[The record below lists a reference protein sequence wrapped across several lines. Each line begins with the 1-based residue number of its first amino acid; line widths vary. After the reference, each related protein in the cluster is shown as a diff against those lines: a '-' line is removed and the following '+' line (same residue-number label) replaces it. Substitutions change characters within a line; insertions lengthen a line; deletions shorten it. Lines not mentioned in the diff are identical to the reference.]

1 MFTLSNNIG
10 KNKFMDKRYLIAA
23 ALCLASSSAI
33 QAASAATNTS
43 LSVQQQK
50 GNVVQ
55 GTIVDQ
61 NGEPVIGATVRVKG
75 SKTGTVTDLDGKFTL
90 TNANGP
96 IEVSYIGYKTQIV
109 KNAKGN
115 NLRISLQEDANA
127 LEDVVVVGYGQQ
139 KKASLTSAITQIKGE
154 EVFKDRTVSS
164 TAVALQGEIPGLT
177 VTRTSTRP
185 GSEGASFQIRGDISV
200 NGNSSPLII
209 IDGVTGSLNELNS
222 MNGNDIDNISVLK
235 DASAAIYGSRAAS
248 GVILVTT
255 KRGKEGKAH
264 ISYNGSISRTINGI
278 QVPMTST
285 SEWLDM
291 FYEAQYN
298 DARVTSGA
306 SDPTTI
312 HNNINWWIFNTFGGP
327 SLDESDIDPE
337 TGNPTVYKGE
347 KLFNALRSGKVLT
360 VQNGNKI
367 ERWDPTFNIMDALY
381 GQATSQKH
389 NVNISGADQRFG
401 YNLSLGYESAKSQL
415 KPAYDGQRKW
425 SGRLNADYKA
435 TEDLKFATNIS
446 YEKRDV
452 QSPSTDVG
460 QGWMDQWFWSIYN
473 ENGDPYDTFSGNRN
487 PIGGL
492 TQGGTYKYQLTTL
505 RGNVSGTYD
514 FKKFVKGLSL
524 TGNAAYKMV
533 EQNSQTTKYK
543 VQYYDWVGTETG
555 NKQAPGSMTQENK
568 RWENINLS
576 ALLNYQNTFAK
587 YHNVAAMVGMTAEQE
602 TNKNLKLGRY
612 KGPMYENAGIE
623 DMNLFIG
630 GDNNAAN
637 GGKSSWGLLSYLT
650 RVSYNFDNRYSV
662 EFLGRRDGSSKLS
675 TAQRWKNFYSI
686 SGYWRISGE
695 KWMKSLTWLNDLKL
709 RYNYGK
715 TGSVEGIGN
724 YERYATVST
733 GSTILGVNPSAHTTM
748 WLGGMTSDQRT
759 WETIDSHNFGLDFT
773 LLNNRL
779 SGSFDYFIKTNNG
792 MFISVE
798 YPQILGATAPKV
810 NNGKFRARGWE
821 FALNWRDKIGEVK
834 YNVGINLSDVWSEV
848 LKLTNNENV
857 PNAGKNSNRLI
868 GKPRNAI
875 YVYQTDGL
883 FQTQEEVDAF
893 YEMYYW
899 NADHSGPKEGNILP
913 APGKQTTNTLRPG
926 ARKLVDLNGDG
937 KITRDD
943 IYYAGDAA
951 PRLSFGFKAGLEW
964 KGIDFNAFFQG
975 IGKQKVL
982 RSGNFYAPWVVN
994 YVRQNKTFMG
1004 KMWSPENPN
1013 AEYAISSRDQNFNK
1027 WNYEN
1032 KDVSVQN
1039 NKYIRLKSLVIGY
1052 TLPQAWTTKAGLSKL
1067 RVYFSGDD
1075 LWEWT
1080 KVKDGY
1086 DPEYGEASNN
1096 TFPFS
1101 RQLTFGL
1108 DLTF

>member
-1 MFTLSNNIG
+1 
-10 KNKFMDKRYLIAA
+10 MDKKYLIAA
-23 ALCLASSSAI
+23 ALCLAASPSLR
-33 QAASAATNTS
+33 ASATGTPGMS
-43 LSVQQQK
+43 IQQQK
-50 GNVVQ
+50 GNTVQ
-55 GTIVDQ
+55 GVVTDQ
-61 NGEPVIGATVRVKG
+61 NGEPVIGASIRVQG
-75 SKTGTVTDLDGKFTL
+75 SKHGTVTDLNGKFTL
-90 TNANGP
+90 TEANGP
-96 IEVSYIGYKTQIV
+96 IEVSYIGYKTQVLRNV
-109 KNAKGN
+109 KGGN
-115 NLRISLQEDANA
+115 LKITLSEDAS
-127 LEDVVVVGYGQQ
+127 LLDDVVVVGYGQQ
-139 KKASLTSAITQIKGE
+139 KKASLTSAISQIKGD
-154 EVFKDRTVSS
+154 EVFKDRSVSS

-185 GSEGASFQIRGDISV
+185 GAENAAFQIRGDISV
-200 NGNSSPLII
+200 NGSSSPLII
-209 IDGVTGSLNELNS
+209 IDGVTGSIDELNS
-222 MNGNDIDNISVLK
+222 MNGNDIENISVLK

-255 KRGKEGKAH
+255 KRGKEGKAK
-264 ISYNGSISRTINGI
+264 ISYNGSISRTVNGI
-278 QVPMTST
+278 QAPMTST

-291 FYEAQYN
+291 FYEAQYR
-298 DARVTSGA
+298 DAAATSGS
-306 SDPTTI
+306 SDPTVI
-312 HNNINWWIFNTFGGP
+312 KNNINWWIFNSFGGP
-327 SLDESDIDPE
+327 TLDETDIDPE

-360 VQNGNKI
+360 LQNGNKI
-367 ERWDPTFNIMDALY
+367 ERWDTNVDLMKALY

-389 NVNISGADQRFG
+389 NVNISGADQKFG
-401 YNLSLGYESAKSQL
+401 YNLSLGYESARSQL

-425 SGRLNADYKA
+425 SGRLNADYNA
-435 TEDLKFATNIS
+435 TDDLKFSTNIS
-446 YEKRDV
+446 YEKRNV

-460 QGWMDQWFWSIYN
+460 QGWMDQWFWALTN
-473 ENGDPYDTFSGNRN
+473 ENGDPYDTFSGSRN

-492 TQGGTYKYQLTTL
+492 TKGGTYKYQLTTL

-514 FKKFVKGLSL
+514 FKKYVKGLTL
-524 TGNAAYKMV
+524 TGTAAYKMV

-543 VQYYDWVGTETG
+543 VQYYDWVGTATG
-555 NKQAPGSMTQENK
+555 SKQAPGSMSQDNK

-576 ALLNYQNTFAK
+576 ALLNYQRTFGK

-602 TNKNLKLGRY
+602 TNKNLSLSRN
-612 KGPMYENAGIE
+612 KGPMYEDAGIE
-623 DMNLFIG
+623 DLNVFIS
-630 GDNNAAN
+630 GDNNGAS
-637 GGKSSWGLLSYLT
+637 GGKTSWGLLSYLT
-650 RVSYNFDNRYSV
+650 RLSYNYDNRYSV

-675 TAQRWKNFYSI
+675 EAQRWKNFYSI

-695 KWMKSLTWLNDLKL
+695 RWMKPLTWINDLKL

-733 GSTILGVNPSAHTTM
+733 GTTILGINPSAHTTM
-748 WLGGMTSDQRT
+748 WLGSMTSDQRS
-759 WETIDSHNFGLDFT
+759 WETIDSHNIGLDFT
-773 LLNNRL
+773 FLDNRL

-798 YPQILGATAPKV
+798 YPQVLGATAPKV
-810 NNGKFRARGWE
+810 NDGKFRAKGWE
-821 FALNWRDKIGEVK
+821 FALNWKDRIGEVK
-834 YNVGINLSDVWSEV
+834 YNVGFNVADVWSEV
-848 LKLTNNENV
+848 MKLTNNENV
-857 PNAGKNSNRLI
+857 PNVGKNSNRLI

-883 FQTQEEVDAF
+883 FQTQEEVDAY

-926 ARKLVDLNGDG
+926 ARKYVDINGDG

-951 PRLSFGFKAGLEW
+951 PRLSFGIKAGLEW
-964 KGIDFNAFFQG
+964 KGIDFSAFFQG

-982 RSGNFYAPWVVN
+982 RGGYFYAPWVVN
-994 YVRQNKTFMG
+994 YVRQNSTFYGKT
-1004 KMWSPENPN
+1004 WSPENPN
-1013 AEYAISSRDQNFNK
+1013 AEYAIASRDAAFNR
-1027 WNYEN
+1027 WNYQN
-1032 KDVSVQN
+1032 TDVSVQD

-1052 TLPQAWTTKAGLSKL
+1052 TLPQAWLAKAGLNKV

>member
-1 MFTLSNNIG
+1 M
-10 KNKFMDKRYLIAA
+10 IAA
-23 ALCLASSSAI
+23 AICMASGATI
-33 QAASAATNTS
+33 QASAAETLATS
-43 LSVQQQK
+43 IQQQK
-50 GNVVQ
+50 GNTIQ
-55 GTIVDQ
+55 GTVVDQ
-61 NGEPVIGATVRVKG
+61 NGEPVIGASVRVKG
-75 SKTGTVTDLDGKFTL
+75 SKNGTVTDLDGKFTL
-90 TNANGP
+90 LNASGT
-96 IEVSYIGYKTQIV
+96 IEISYIGYKTQTL
-109 KNAKGN
+109 KNPKGGD
-115 NLRISLQEDANA
+115 LKITLSEDAS
-127 LEDVVVVGYGQQ
+127 LLDDVVVVGYGQQ

-154 EVFKDRTVSS
+154 EVFKDRAVSS

-185 GSEGASFQIRGDISV
+185 GNEGSAFQIRGDISV

-209 IDGVTGSLNELNS
+209 IDGVTGSLDELNS
-222 MNGNDIDNISVLK
+222 MNGNDIENISVLK

-255 KRGKEGKAH
+255 KRGKEGKAQ
-264 ISYNGSISRTINGI
+264 ISYHGSLSRSIRGVEPPITTN
-278 QVPMTST
+278 

-298 DARVTSGA
+298 DAKVTSGA
-306 SDPTTI
+306 TDPETI
-312 HNNINWWIFNTFGGP
+312 HKNINWWIFNSFGGP
-327 SLDESDIDPE
+327 TLDETDIDPE
-337 TGNPTVYKGE
+337 TGNPTIYKGE
-347 KLFNALRSGKVLT
+347 KLFNALREGKVLT
-360 VQNGNKI
+360 LRNGNKI
-367 ERWDPTFNIMDALY
+367 ERWDPSQNWRDLLY
-381 GQATSQKH
+381 GSSSAQKH
-389 NVNISGADQRFG
+389 SVNISGADKRFG
-401 YNLSLGYESAKSQL
+401 YNMSLGYESAKSQL

-425 SGRLNADYKA
+425 SARLNADYQA
-435 TEDLKFATNIS
+435 TDDLKFSTNIA
-446 YEKRDV
+446 YEKR
-452 QSPSTDVG
+452 SRSCPSTDMG
-460 QGWMDQWFWSIYN
+460 QGYYDPCFWAVYN
-473 ENGDPYDTFSGNRN
+473 ENGDAYDTFSGTRN
-487 PIGGL
+487 PLGGL
-492 TQGGTYKYQLTTL
+492 LNGGHYKYQLTTL
-505 RGNVSGTYD
+505 RGNVTGTYD
-514 FKKFVKGLSL
+514 FKKLVKGLTL

-533 EQNSQTTKYK
+533 EENSQHTYYK
-543 VQYYDWVGTETG
+543 VQYYDWVGTPTG
-555 NKQAPGSMTQENK
+555 NKQGPGSMDQTNK

-576 ALLNYQNTFAK
+576 AMLNYKNTFANV
-587 YHNVAAMVGMTAEQE
+587 HNVSAMAGITAEQE
-602 TNKNLKLGRY
+602 TY
-612 KGPMYENAGIE
+612 KGLYLQRSKGPLFEGSGLE
-623 DMNLFIG
+623 DLDMFVS
-630 GDNNAAN
+630 GDNNKAN
-637 GGKSSWGLLSYLT
+637 GGKSSWGLLSYIT
-650 RVSYNFDNRYSV
+650 RLNYDYDNRYAI

-675 TAQRWKNFYSI
+675 EAQRWKNFYSV

-724 YERYATVST
+724 YERYASIST
-733 GSTILGVNPSAHTTM
+733 GSTILGINPSSHTTM

-773 LLNNRL
+773 VLNNRL

-798 YPQILGATAPKV
+798 YPQVLGASAPKV
-810 NNGKFRARGWE
+810 NDGKFRARGWE
-821 FALNWRDKIGEVK
+821 VALKWRDKIGDLN
-834 YNVGINLSDVWSEV
+834 YNFGLNLSDAWSEV
-848 LKLTNNENV
+848 LKLTNNEAV

-875 YVYQTDGL
+875 YAYQTDGL
-883 FQTQEEVDAF
+883 FQTQEEVDAY

-899 NADHSGPKEGNILP
+899 NADHTGPKEGNILP
-913 APGKQTTNTLRPG
+913 APGKQKTNTLRPG
-926 ARKLVDLNGDG
+926 ARKVVDLNGDG

-951 PRLSFGFKAGLEW
+951 PRLAFGIKAGLEW
-964 KGIDFNAFFQG
+964 KGIDFNVFFQG

-982 RSGNFYAPWVVN
+982 RSGYFYAPWVCN
-994 YVRQNKTFMG
+994 YVLQNKSFMG
-1004 KMWSPENPN
+1004 KMWSEENPN
-1013 AEYAISSRDQNFNK
+1013 AEYAIASRDQDFNK

-1039 NKYIRLKSLVIGY
+1039 NKYIRLKSLVLGY
-1052 TLPQAWTTKAGLSKL
+1052 TLPKAWTSKAGLNKV
-1067 RVYFSGDD
+1067 RFYFSGDD

-1101 RQLTFGL
+1101 RQLTVGV

>member
-1 MFTLSNNIG
+1 
-10 KNKFMDKRYLIAA
+10 MDKRYLIAA

-177 VTRTSTRP
+177 VTRNSTRP

-200 NGNSSPLII
+200 NGKSSPLII
-209 IDGVTGSLNELNS
+209 IDGVTGSLDELNS

-312 HNNINWWIFNTFGGP
+312 HNNINWWIFNTFGGS

-460 QGWMDQWFWSIYN
+460 QGWMDQWFWPIYN

-505 RGNVSGTYD
+505 RSNVSGTYD

-555 NKQAPGSMTQENK
+555 NKQAPGSMTQDNK

-715 TGSVEGIGN
+715 TGSVEGISN

-1013 AEYAISSRDQNFNK
+1013 AEYSISSRDQNFNK

-1052 TLPQAWTTKAGLSKL
+1052 TLPKAWTTKAGLNKV
-1067 RVYFSGDD
+1067 RFYFSGDD

>member
-1 MFTLSNNIG
+1 
-10 KNKFMDKRYLIAA
+10 MDKRYLIAA
-23 ALCLASSSAI
+23 ALCLASSPAIRISASEN
-33 QAASAATNTS
+33 ASVS
-43 LSVQQQK
+43 IQQQK

-55 GTIVDQ
+55 GIIVDQ
-61 NGEPVIGATVRVKG
+61 NGEPIIGATVRVKG
-75 SKTGTVTDLDGKFTL
+75 TKNGVVTDLDGKFTL
-90 TNANGP
+90 TQANGP
-96 IEVSYIGYKTQIV
+96 IEVSYIGYKTQII
-109 KNAKGN
+109 KNAKGD
-115 NLRISLQEDANA
+115 LRISLQEDANA
-127 LEDVVVVGYGQQ
+127 LDDVVVVGYGQQ

-177 VTRTSTRP
+177 VTRSSTRP
-185 GSEGASFQIRGDISV
+185 GSEGAAFQIRGDISV

-209 IDGVTGSLNELNS
+209 IDGVTGSLDELNS

-278 QVPMTST
+278 QAPLTST

-298 DARVTSGA
+298 DARVTSGS
-306 SDPTTI
+306 SDPATI
-312 HNNINWWIFNTFGGP
+312 HNNINWWIFNSFGGP
-327 SLDESDIDPE
+327 TLDQTDIDPE

-347 KLFNALRSGKVLT
+347 KLFNALRSGKILT

-460 QGWMDQWFWSIYN
+460 QGWMDQWFWPIYN
-473 ENGDPYDTFSGNRN
+473 ENGDPYDTFSGSRN

-505 RGNVSGTYD
+505 RSNVSGTYD

-555 NKQAPGSMTQENK
+555 NKQAPGSMSQDNK
-568 RWENINLS
+568 RWENITLS

-587 YHNVAAMVGMTAEQE
+587 YHNVAAMVGITAEQE
-602 TNKNLKLGRY
+602 TNKNISLGRY
-612 KGPMYENAGIE
+612 KGPMYEGAGIE

-630 GDNNAAN
+630 GDNNTAN

-675 TAQRWKNFYSI
+675 TAQRWKNFFSI

-695 KWMKSLTWLNDLKL
+695 KWMKTLTWLNDLKL

-798 YPQILGATAPKV
+798 YPQVLGASAPKV
-810 NNGKFRARGWE
+810 NDGKFRARGWE

-834 YNVGINLSDVWSEV
+834 YNVGLNLSDAWSEV

-883 FQTQEEVDAF
+883 FQNQEEVDAF

-926 ARKLVDLNGDG
+926 ARKLVDINGDG

-951 PRLSFGFKAGLEW
+951 PRLSFGIKAGLEW

-982 RSGNFYAPWVVN
+982 RSGYFYAPWVTN
-994 YVRQNKTFMG
+994 YVRQNVTFKD

-1013 AEYAISSRDQNFNK
+1013 GEYAIASRDAGFNK

-1052 TLPQAWTTKAGLSKL
+1052 TLPKAWTSKAGLSKV
-1067 RVYFSGDD
+1067 RFYFSGDD

>member
-1 MFTLSNNIG
+1 M
-10 KNKFMDKRYLIAA
+10 AA
-23 ALCLASSSAI
+23 AICLASSPAI
-33 QAASAATNTS
+33 QISAHENASMS
-43 LSVQQQK
+43 IQQQK
-50 GNVVQ
+50 GNTVQ
-55 GTIVDQ
+55 GTVVDQ

-75 SKTGTVTDLDGKFTL
+75 SKAGTVTDLDGKFTL
-90 TNANGP
+90 TNADGP
-96 IEVSYIGYKTQIV
+96 IEISYIGYKTQII

-115 NLRISLQEDANA
+115 NVHISLQEDANA

-154 EVFKDRTVSS
+154 EVFKDRSVSS

-185 GSEGASFQIRGDISV
+185 GMEGAAFKIRGDISV
-200 NGNSSPLII
+200 NGSSSPLII
-209 IDGVTGSLNELNS
+209 IDGVTGSLDELNS

-278 QVPMTST
+278 QTPLTST
-285 SEWLDM
+285 SEFLDM

-298 DARVTSGA
+298 DASVLCGS
-306 SDPTTI
+306 SDPATI
-312 HNNINWWIFNTFGGP
+312 HNNINWWIFNSFGGP
-327 SLDESDIDPE
+327 TLDTSDIDPE

-347 KLFNALRSGKVLT
+347 KLFNALRAGKILT
-360 VQNGNKI
+360 LQNGNKV
-367 ERWDPTFNIMDALY
+367 ERWDPTSNIMDELY

-425 SGRLNADYKA
+425 SGRLNADYNA

-452 QSPSTDVG
+452 QCPSTDVG
-460 QGWMDQWFWSIYN
+460 QGWYDQWFWAIYN
-473 ENGDPYDTFSGNRN
+473 ENGDPYDTFGFRN
-487 PIGGL
+487 PLGGL
-492 TQGGTYKYQLTTL
+492 TKGGTNKYQLTTL
-505 RGNVSGTYD
+505 RGNISGTYD
-514 FKKFVKGLSL
+514 FKKFVKGLTL
-524 TGNAAYKMV
+524 TGNAAYKLV
-533 EQNSQTTKYK
+533 EQNSQITRYK
-543 VQYYDWVGTETG
+543 VNYYDWVGNVTQT
-555 NKQAPGSMTQENK
+555 KYAPGSMSQDNK

-587 YHNVAAMVGMTAEQE
+587 YHNVAAMAGITAEQE
-602 TNKNLKLGRY
+602 TNKNINLSRN

-623 DMNLFIG
+623 DMNIFIG
-630 GDNNAAN
+630 GDNNGAN
-637 GGKSSWGLLSYLT
+637 GGKSSWGLLSYIT
-650 RVSYNFDNRYSV
+650 RLSYNFDNRYAI

-675 TAQRWKNFYSI
+675 EAQRWKNFYSV

-695 KWMKSLTWLNDLKL
+695 KWMKRLNWINDLKL

-724 YERYATVST
+724 YERYATIST
-733 GSTILGVNPSAHTTM
+733 GSTILGINPTAHTTM

-798 YPQILGATAPKV
+798 YPQVLGASAPKV
-810 NNGKFRARGWE
+810 NDGKFRARGWE
-821 FALNWRDKIGEVK
+821 FALNWRDKIGQVK
-834 YNVGINLSDVWSEV
+834 YNVGLSLSDAWSEV
-848 LKLTNNENV
+848 MKLTNNENV
-857 PNAGKNSNRLI
+857 PNPGKNSNRLI

-875 YVYQTDGL
+875 YVYKTDGL
-883 FQTQEEVDAF
+883 FQNQAEVDAY
-893 YEMYYW
+893 YEKYYW
-899 NADHSGPKEGNILP
+899 NADHTGPKEGNILP
-913 APGKQTTNTLRPG
+913 APGKQKTNTLRPG
-926 ARKLVDLNGDG
+926 ARKVVDLNGDG
-937 KITRDD
+937 VITRDD
-943 IYYAGDAA
+943 IEYAGDAA
-951 PRLSFGFKAGLEW
+951 PRLSFGIKTGLEW
-964 KGIDFNAFFQG
+964 KGIDFSAFFQG
-975 IGKQKVL
+975 IGKQNIL
-982 RSGNFYAPWVVN
+982 RTGYFFAPWVSN
-994 YVRQNKTFMG
+994 YVRQNNSFMG
-1004 KMWSPENPN
+1004 KMWTPENPN
-1013 AEYAISSRDQNFNK
+1013 AEYSIASRDAAFNR

-1052 TLPQAWTTKAGLSKL
+1052 TLPQAWTTKAGLSKV

-1086 DPEYGEASNN
+1086 DPEYGESSNS

>member
-1 MFTLSNNIG
+1 M
-10 KNKFMDKRYLIAA
+10 AA
-23 ALCLASSSAI
+23 AICLASSPAI
-33 QAASAATNTS
+33 QISAHENASMS
-43 LSVQQQK
+43 IQQQK
-50 GNVVQ
+50 GNTVQ
-55 GTIVDQ
+55 GTVVDQ

-75 SKTGTVTDLDGKFTL
+75 SKAGTVTDLDGKFTL
-90 TNANGP
+90 TNADGP
-96 IEVSYIGYKTQIV
+96 IEISYIGYKTQII

-115 NLRISLQEDANA
+115 NVHISLQEDANA

-185 GSEGASFQIRGDISV
+185 GMEGAAFQIRGDISV
-200 NGNSSPLII
+200 NGSSSPLII
-209 IDGVTGSLNELNS
+209 IDGVTGSLDELNS

-278 QVPMTST
+278 QTPLTST
-285 SEWLDM
+285 SEFLDM

-298 DARVTSGA
+298 DASVLCGS
-306 SDPTTI
+306 SDPATI
-312 HNNINWWIFNTFGGP
+312 HNNINWWIFNSFGGP
-327 SLDESDIDPE
+327 TLDTSDIDPE

-347 KLFNALRSGKVLT
+347 KLFNALRAGKILT
-360 VQNGNKI
+360 LQNGNKV
-367 ERWDPTFNIMDALY
+367 ERWDPTSNIMDELY

-425 SGRLNADYKA
+425 SGRLNADYNA

-452 QSPSTDVG
+452 QCPSTDVG
-460 QGWMDQWFWSIYN
+460 QGWYDQWFWALYN
-473 ENGDPYDTFSGNRN
+473 ENGDPYDTFGFRN
-487 PIGGL
+487 PLGGL
-492 TQGGTYKYQLTTL
+492 TKGGTNKYQLTTL
-505 RGNVSGTYD
+505 RGNISGTYD
-514 FKKFVKGLSL
+514 FKKFVKGLTL
-524 TGNAAYKMV
+524 TGNAAYKLV
-533 EQNSQTTKYK
+533 EQNSQITKYK
-543 VQYYDWVGTETG
+543 VNYYDWVGNVTQT
-555 NKQAPGSMTQENK
+555 KYAPGSMSQDNK

-587 YHNVAAMVGMTAEQE
+587 YHNVAAMAGITAEQE
-602 TNKNLKLGRY
+602 TNKNINLSRN

-623 DMNLFIG
+623 DMNIFIG
-630 GDNNAAN
+630 GDNNGAN
-637 GGKSSWGLLSYLT
+637 GGKSSWGLLSYIT
-650 RVSYNFDNRYSV
+650 RLSYNFDNRYAV

-675 TAQRWKNFYSI
+675 EAKRWKNFYSV

-695 KWMKSLTWLNDLKL
+695 KWMKRLNWINDLKL

-724 YERYATVST
+724 YERYATIST
-733 GSTILGVNPSAHTTM
+733 GSTILGINPTAHTTM

-798 YPQILGATAPKV
+798 YPQVLGASAPKV
-810 NNGKFRARGWE
+810 NDGKFRARGWE
-821 FALNWRDKIGEVK
+821 FALNWRDKIGQVK
-834 YNVGINLSDVWSEV
+834 YNVGLSLSDAWSEV
-848 LKLTNNENV
+848 MKLTNNENV
-857 PNAGKNSNRLI
+857 PNPGKNSNRLI

-875 YVYQTDGL
+875 YVYKTDGL
-883 FQTQEEVDAF
+883 FQNLAEVDAY
-893 YEMYYW
+893 YEKYYW
-899 NADHSGPKEGNILP
+899 NADHTGPKEGNILP
-913 APGKQTTNTLRPG
+913 APGKQKTNTLRPG
-926 ARKLVDLNGDG
+926 ARKVVDLNGDG
-937 KITRDD
+937 VITRDD
-943 IYYAGDAA
+943 IEYAGDAA
-951 PRLSFGFKAGLEW
+951 PRLSFGIKTGLEW
-964 KGIDFNAFFQG
+964 KGIDFSAFFQG
-975 IGKQKVL
+975 IGKQTIL
-982 RSGNFYAPWVVN
+982 RTGYFFAPWVSN
-994 YVRQNKTFMG
+994 YVRQNNSFMG
-1004 KMWSPENPN
+1004 KMWTPENTN
-1013 AEYAISSRDQNFNK
+1013 AEYSIASRDAAFNR

-1052 TLPQAWTTKAGLSKL
+1052 TLPQAWTTKAGLSKV

-1086 DPEYGEASNN
+1086 DPEYGESSNS

>member
-1 MFTLSNNIG
+1 M
-10 KNKFMDKRYLIAA
+10 AA
-23 ALCLASSSAI
+23 AICLASSPAI
-33 QAASAATNTS
+33 QISAHENASMS
-43 LSVQQQK
+43 IQQQK
-50 GNVVQ
+50 GNTVQ
-55 GTIVDQ
+55 GTVVDQ

-75 SKTGTVTDLDGKFTL
+75 SKAGTVTDLDGKFTL
-90 TNANGP
+90 TNADGP
-96 IEVSYIGYKTQIV
+96 IEISYIGYKTQII

-115 NLRISLQEDANA
+115 NVHISLQEDANA

-185 GSEGASFQIRGDISV
+185 GMEGAAFKIRGDISV
-200 NGNSSPLII
+200 NGSSSPLII
-209 IDGVTGSLNELNS
+209 IDGVTGSLDELNS

-278 QVPMTST
+278 QTPLTST
-285 SEWLDM
+285 SEFLDM

-298 DARVTSGA
+298 DASVLCGS
-306 SDPTTI
+306 SDPATI
-312 HNNINWWIFNTFGGP
+312 HNNINWWIFNSFGGP
-327 SLDESDIDPE
+327 TLDTSDIDPE

-347 KLFNALRSGKVLT
+347 KLFNALRAGKILT
-360 VQNGNKI
+360 LQNGNKV
-367 ERWDPTFNIMDALY
+367 ERWDPTSNIMDELY

-425 SGRLNADYKA
+425 SGRLNADYNA

-452 QSPSTDVG
+452 QCPSTDVG
-460 QGWMDQWFWSIYN
+460 QGWYDQWFWALYN
-473 ENGDPYDTFSGNRN
+473 ENGDPYDTFGFRN
-487 PIGGL
+487 PLGGL
-492 TQGGTYKYQLTTL
+492 TKGGTNKYQLTTL
-505 RGNVSGTYD
+505 RGNISGTYD
-514 FKKFVKGLSL
+514 FKKFVKGLTL
-524 TGNAAYKMV
+524 TGNAAYKLV
-533 EQNSQTTKYK
+533 EQNSQITKYK
-543 VQYYDWVGTETG
+543 VNYYDWVGNVTQT
-555 NKQAPGSMTQENK
+555 KYAPGSMSQDNK

-587 YHNVAAMVGMTAEQE
+587 YHNVAAMAGITAEQE
-602 TNKNLKLGRY
+602 TNKNINLSRN

-623 DMNLFIG
+623 DMNIFIG
-630 GDNNAAN
+630 GDNNGAN
-637 GGKSSWGLLSYLT
+637 GGKSSWGLLSYIT
-650 RVSYNFDNRYSV
+650 RLSYNFDNRYAV

-675 TAQRWKNFYSI
+675 EAKRWKNFYSV

-695 KWMKSLTWLNDLKL
+695 KWMKRLNWINDLKL

-724 YERYATVST
+724 YERYATIST
-733 GSTILGVNPSAHTTM
+733 GSTILGINPTAHTTM

-798 YPQILGATAPKV
+798 YPQVLGASAPKV
-810 NNGKFRARGWE
+810 NDGKFRARGWE
-821 FALNWRDKIGEVK
+821 FALNWRDKIGQVK
-834 YNVGINLSDVWSEV
+834 YNVGLSLSDAWSEV
-848 LKLTNNENV
+848 MKLTNNENV
-857 PNAGKNSNRLI
+857 PNPGKNSNRLI

-875 YVYQTDGL
+875 YVYKTDGL
-883 FQTQEEVDAF
+883 FQNLAEVDAY
-893 YEMYYW
+893 YEKYYW
-899 NADHSGPKEGNILP
+899 NADHTGPKEGNILP
-913 APGKQTTNTLRPG
+913 APGKQKTNTLRPG
-926 ARKLVDLNGDG
+926 ARKVVDLNGDG
-937 KITRDD
+937 VITRDD
-943 IYYAGDAA
+943 IEYAGDAA
-951 PRLSFGFKAGLEW
+951 PRLSFGIKTGLEW
-964 KGIDFNAFFQG
+964 KGIDFSAFFQG
-975 IGKQKVL
+975 IGKQTIL
-982 RSGNFYAPWVVN
+982 RTGYFFAPWVSN
-994 YVRQNKTFMG
+994 YVRQNNSFMG
-1004 KMWSPENPN
+1004 KMWTPENTN
-1013 AEYAISSRDQNFNK
+1013 AEYSIASRDAAFNR

-1052 TLPQAWTTKAGLSKL
+1052 TLPQAWTTKAGLSKV

-1086 DPEYGEASNN
+1086 DPEYGESSNS

>member
-1 MFTLSNNIG
+1 
-10 KNKFMDKRYLIAA
+10 MDKRYLIAA

-177 VTRTSTRP
+177 VTRNSTRP

-200 NGNSSPLII
+200 NGKSSPLII
-209 IDGVTGSLNELNS
+209 IDGVTGSLDELNS

-278 QVPMTST
+278 QAPLTSS

-460 QGWMDQWFWSIYN
+460 QGWVDQWFWPIYN
-473 ENGDPYDTFSGNRN
+473 ENGDPNDTFSGSRN

-492 TQGGTYKYQLTTL
+492 TRGGTYKYQLTTL

-555 NKQAPGSMTQENK
+555 NKQAPGSMTQDNK

-587 YHNVAAMVGMTAEQE
+587 YHNVAAMVGITAEQE
-602 TNKNLKLGRY
+602 TNKNISLGRY
-612 KGPMYENAGIE
+612 KGPMFENAGIE

-733 GSTILGVNPSAHTTM
+733 GSTILGISPSAHTTM

-857 PNAGKNSNRLI
+857 PNTGKNSNRLI

-913 APGKQTTNTLRPG
+913 APGKQITNTLRPG
-926 ARKLVDLNGDG
+926 ARKLVDINGDG

-982 RSGNFYAPWVVN
+982 RSGYLYAPWVSASI
-994 YVRQNKTFMG
+994 RQNKTFMG

-1027 WNYEN
+1027 WNYEI

>member
-1 MFTLSNNIG
+1 
-10 KNKFMDKRYLIAA
+10 MDKKYLIAA
-23 ALCLASSSAI
+23 ALCLAASPSLR
-33 QAASAATNTS
+33 ASATGTPGMS
-43 LSVQQQK
+43 IEQQK
-50 GNVVQ
+50 GNTVQ
-55 GTIVDQ
+55 GVVTDQ
-61 NGEPVIGATVRVKG
+61 NGEPVIGASIRVQG
-75 SKTGTVTDLDGKFTL
+75 SKHGTVTDLNGKFTL
-90 TNANGP
+90 TEANGP
-96 IEVSYIGYKTQIV
+96 IEVSYIGYKTQVLRNV
-109 KNAKGN
+109 KGGN
-115 NLRISLQEDANA
+115 LKITLSEDAS
-127 LEDVVVVGYGQQ
+127 LLDDVVVVGYGQQ
-139 KKASLTSAITQIKGE
+139 KKASLTSAISQIKGD
-154 EVFKDRTVSS
+154 EVFKDRSVSS

-185 GSEGASFQIRGDISV
+185 GAENAAFQIRGDISV
-200 NGNSSPLII
+200 NGSSSPLII
-209 IDGVTGSLNELNS
+209 IDGVTGSIDELNS
-222 MNGNDIDNISVLK
+222 MNGNDIENISVLK

-255 KRGKEGKAH
+255 KRGKEGKAK
-264 ISYNGSISRTINGI
+264 ISYNGSISRTVNGI
-278 QVPMTST
+278 QAPMTST

-291 FYEAQYN
+291 FYEAQYR
-298 DARVTSGA
+298 DAAATSGS
-306 SDPTTI
+306 SDPTVI
-312 HNNINWWIFNTFGGP
+312 KNNINWWIFNSFGGP
-327 SLDESDIDPE
+327 TLDETDIDPE

-360 VQNGNKI
+360 LQNGNKI
-367 ERWDPTFNIMDALY
+367 ERWDTNVDLMKALY

-389 NVNISGADQRFG
+389 NVNISGADQKFG
-401 YNLSLGYESAKSQL
+401 YNLSLGYESARSQL

-425 SGRLNADYKA
+425 SGRLNADYNA
-435 TEDLKFATNIS
+435 TDDLKFSTNIS
-446 YEKRDV
+446 YEKRNV

-460 QGWMDQWFWSIYN
+460 QGWMDQWFWALTN
-473 ENGDPYDTFSGNRN
+473 ENGDPYDTFSGSRN

-492 TQGGTYKYQLTTL
+492 TKGGTYKYQLTTL

-514 FKKFVKGLSL
+514 FKKYVKGLTL
-524 TGNAAYKMV
+524 TGTAAYKMV

-543 VQYYDWVGTETG
+543 VQYYDWVGTATG
-555 NKQAPGSMTQENK
+555 SKQAPGSMSQDNK

-576 ALLNYQNTFAK
+576 ALLNYQRTFGK

-602 TNKNLKLGRY
+602 TNKNLSLSRN
-612 KGPMYENAGIE
+612 KGPMYEDAGIE
-623 DMNLFIG
+623 DLNVFIS
-630 GDNNAAN
+630 GDNNGAS
-637 GGKSSWGLLSYLT
+637 GGKTSWGLLSYLT
-650 RVSYNFDNRYSV
+650 RLSYNYDNRYSV

-675 TAQRWKNFYSI
+675 EAQRWKNFYSI

-695 KWMKSLTWLNDLKL
+695 RWMKPLTWINDLKL

-733 GSTILGVNPSAHTTM
+733 GTTILGINPSAHTTM
-748 WLGGMTSDQRT
+748 WLGSMTSDQRS

-773 LLNNRL
+773 FLDNRL

-798 YPQILGATAPKV
+798 YPQVLGATAPKV
-810 NNGKFRARGWE
+810 NDGKFRAKGWE
-821 FALNWRDKIGEVK
+821 FALNWKDKIGEVK
-834 YNVGINLSDVWSEV
+834 YNVGFNVADVWSEV
-848 LKLTNNENV
+848 MKLTNNENV
-857 PNAGKNSNRLI
+857 PNVGKNSNRLI

-883 FQTQEEVDAF
+883 FQTQEEVDAY

-926 ARKLVDLNGDG
+926 ARKYVDINGDG

-951 PRLSFGFKAGLEW
+951 PRLSFGIKAGLEW
-964 KGIDFNAFFQG
+964 KGIDFSAFFQG

-982 RSGNFYAPWVVN
+982 RGGYFYAPWVVN
-994 YVRQNKTFMG
+994 YVRQNSTFYGKT
-1004 KMWSPENPN
+1004 WSPENPN
-1013 AEYAISSRDQNFNK
+1013 AEYAVASRDATFNR
-1027 WNYEN
+1027 WNYQN
-1032 KDVSVQN
+1032 TDVSVQD

-1052 TLPQAWTTKAGLSKL
+1052 TLPQAWLAKAGLNKV

>member
-1 MFTLSNNIG
+1 M
-10 KNKFMDKRYLIAA
+10 AA
-23 ALCLASSSAI
+23 AICLASSPAI
-33 QAASAATNTS
+33 QISAHENASMS
-43 LSVQQQK
+43 IQQQK
-50 GNVVQ
+50 GNTVQ
-55 GTIVDQ
+55 GTVVDQ

-75 SKTGTVTDLDGKFTL
+75 SKAGTVTDLDGKFTL
-90 TNANGP
+90 TNADGP
-96 IEVSYIGYKTQIV
+96 IEISYIGYKTQII

-115 NLRISLQEDANA
+115 NVHISLQEDANA

-154 EVFKDRTVSS
+154 EVFKDRSVSS

-185 GSEGASFQIRGDISV
+185 GMEGAAFKIRGDISV
-200 NGNSSPLII
+200 NGSSSPLII
-209 IDGVTGSLNELNS
+209 IDGVTGSLDELNS

-264 ISYNGSISRTINGI
+264 ISYNGSISRTVNGI
-278 QVPMTST
+278 QTPLTST
-285 SEWLDM
+285 SEFLDM

-298 DARVTSGA
+298 DASVLCGS
-306 SDPTTI
+306 SDPATI
-312 HNNINWWIFNTFGGP
+312 HNNINWWIFNSFGGP
-327 SLDESDIDPE
+327 TLDTSDIDPE

-347 KLFNALRSGKVLT
+347 KLFNALRAGKILT
-360 VQNGNKI
+360 LQNGNKV
-367 ERWDPTFNIMDALY
+367 ERWDPTSNIMDELY

-425 SGRLNADYKA
+425 SGRLNADYNA
-435 TEDLKFATNIS
+435 TDDLKFATNIS

-452 QSPSTDVG
+452 QCPSTDVG
-460 QGWMDQWFWSIYN
+460 QGWYDQWFWAIYN
-473 ENGDPYDTFSGNRN
+473 ENGDPYDTFGFRN
-487 PIGGL
+487 PLGGL
-492 TQGGTYKYQLTTL
+492 TKGGTNKYQLTTL
-505 RGNVSGTYD
+505 RGNISGTYD
-514 FKKFVKGLSL
+514 FKKFVKGLTL
-524 TGNAAYKMV
+524 TGNAAYKLV
-533 EQNSQTTKYK
+533 EQNSQITKYK
-543 VQYYDWVGTETG
+543 VNYYDWVGNVTQT
-555 NKQAPGSMTQENK
+555 KYAPGSMSQDNK

-587 YHNVAAMVGMTAEQE
+587 YHNVAAMAGITAEQE
-602 TNKNLKLGRY
+602 TNKNINLSRN

-623 DMNLFIG
+623 DMNIFIG
-630 GDNNAAN
+630 GDNNGAN
-637 GGKSSWGLLSYLT
+637 GGKSSWGLLSYIT
-650 RVSYNFDNRYSV
+650 RLSYNFDNRYAV

-675 TAQRWKNFYSI
+675 EAQRWKNFYSV

-695 KWMKSLTWLNDLKL
+695 KWMKSLNWINDLKL

-724 YERYATVST
+724 YERYATIST
-733 GSTILGVNPSAHTTM
+733 GSTILGINPTAHTTM

-798 YPQILGATAPKV
+798 YPQVLGASAPKV
-810 NNGKFRARGWE
+810 NDGKFRARGWE
-821 FALNWRDKIGEVK
+821 FALNWRDKIGQVK
-834 YNVGINLSDVWSEV
+834 YNVGLSLSDAWSEV
-848 LKLTNNENV
+848 MKLTNNENV
-857 PNAGKNSNRLI
+857 PNPGKNSNRLI

-875 YVYQTDGL
+875 YVYKTDGL
-883 FQTQEEVDAF
+883 FQNQAEVDAY
-893 YEMYYW
+893 YEKYYW
-899 NADHSGPKEGNILP
+899 NADHTGPKEGNILP
-913 APGKQTTNTLRPG
+913 APGKQKTNTLRPG
-926 ARKLVDLNGDG
+926 ARKVVDLNGDG
-937 KITRDD
+937 VITRDD
-943 IYYAGDAA
+943 IEYAGDAA
-951 PRLSFGFKAGLEW
+951 PRLSFGIKTGLEW
-964 KGIDFNAFFQG
+964 KGIDFSAFFQG
-975 IGKQKVL
+975 IGKQNIL
-982 RSGNFYAPWVVN
+982 RTGYFFAPWVSN
-994 YVRQNKTFMG
+994 YVRQNNSFMG
-1004 KMWSPENPN
+1004 KMWTPENPN
-1013 AEYAISSRDQNFNK
+1013 AEYSIASRDAAFNR

-1052 TLPQAWTTKAGLSKL
+1052 TLPQAWTTKAGLSKV

-1086 DPEYGEASNN
+1086 DPEYGESSNS

>member
-1 MFTLSNNIG
+1 
-10 KNKFMDKRYLIAA
+10 MDKRYLIAA
-23 ALCLASSSAI
+23 ALCIASSSAI
-33 QAASAATNTS
+33 QASTATNTS

-61 NGEPVIGATVRVKG
+61 NGEPIIGATVRVKG
-75 SKTGTVTDLDGKFTL
+75 TKNGVVTDLDGKFTL
-90 TNANGP
+90 TQANGP
-96 IEVSYIGYKTQIV
+96 IEVSYIGYKTQII
-109 KNAKGN
+109 KNAKGD
-115 NLRISLQEDANA
+115 LRISLQEDANA
-127 LEDVVVVGYGQQ
+127 LDDVVVVGYGQQ

-177 VTRTSTRP
+177 VTRSSTRP
-185 GSEGASFQIRGDISV
+185 GSEGAAFQIRGDISV

-209 IDGVTGSLNELNS
+209 IDGVTGSLDELNS

-278 QVPMTST
+278 QAPLTST

-298 DARVTSGA
+298 DARVTSGS
-306 SDPTTI
+306 SDPATI
-312 HNNINWWIFNTFGGP
+312 HNNINWWIFNSFGGP
-327 SLDESDIDPE
+327 TLDQTDIDPE

-347 KLFNALRSGKVLT
+347 KLFNALRSGKILT

-460 QGWMDQWFWSIYN
+460 QGWMDQWFWPIYN
-473 ENGDPYDTFSGNRN
+473 ENGDPYDTFSGSRN

-505 RGNVSGTYD
+505 RSNVSGTYD

-555 NKQAPGSMTQENK
+555 NKQAPGSMSQDNK
-568 RWENINLS
+568 RWENITLS

-587 YHNVAAMVGMTAEQE
+587 YHNVAAMVGITAEQE
-602 TNKNLKLGRY
+602 TNKNISLGRY
-612 KGPMYENAGIE
+612 KGPMYEGAGIE

-630 GDNNAAN
+630 GDNNTAN

-798 YPQILGATAPKV
+798 YPQVLGASAPKV
-810 NNGKFRARGWE
+810 NDGKFRARGWE

-834 YNVGINLSDVWSEV
+834 YNVGLNLSDAWSEV

-883 FQTQEEVDAF
+883 FQNQEEVDAF

-926 ARKLVDLNGDG
+926 ARKLVDINGDG

-951 PRLSFGFKAGLEW
+951 PRLSFGIKAGLEW

-982 RSGNFYAPWVVN
+982 RSGYFYAPWVTN
-994 YVRQNKTFMG
+994 YVRQNVTFKD

-1013 AEYAISSRDQNFNK
+1013 GEYAIASRDAGFNK

-1052 TLPQAWTTKAGLSKL
+1052 TLPKAWTSKAGLSKV
-1067 RVYFSGDD
+1067 RFYFSGDD

>member
-177 VTRTSTRP
+177 VTRNSTRP

-200 NGNSSPLII
+200 NGKSSPLII
-209 IDGVTGSLNELNS
+209 IDGVTGSLDELNS

-264 ISYNGSISRTINGI
+264 ISYNGSISRTIDGI
-278 QVPMTST
+278 QTPLTNT
-285 SEWLDM
+285 NEWLDM

-298 DARVTSGA
+298 DASVVCGS
-306 SDPTTI
+306 SDPAVI
-312 HNNINWWIFNTFGGP
+312 HDNINWWIFNSFGGP
-327 SLDESDIDPE
+327 SLDKTDIDPE
-337 TGNPTVYKGE
+337 TGNPTIYKGE
-347 KLFNALRSGKVLT
+347 KLFNALRAGKVLT
-360 VQNGNKI
+360 VQNSNRV
-367 ERWDPTFNIMDALY
+367 ERWDTSQDIMKALY
-381 GQATSQKH
+381 GQATSQRH

-435 TEDLKFATNIS
+435 TDDLKISTNIA

-460 QGWMDQWFWSIYN
+460 QGWFDQWFWPIYN
-473 ENGDPYDTFSGNRN
+473 ENGEVYDTFGHRN
-487 PIGGL
+487 PIAGL

-514 FKKFVKGLSL
+514 FKKFVKGLTL

-533 EQNSQTTKYK
+533 EQNSQTTNYK
-543 VQYYDWVGTETG
+543 VDYHDWVGFVTNTLH
-555 NKQAPGSMTQENK
+555 APGSMVQENK
-568 RWENINLS
+568 RWENITLS

-612 KGPMYENAGIE
+612 KGPMYENSGIE
-623 DMNLFIG
+623 DLNVFTN
-630 GDNNAAN
+630 GDNNVAN

-675 TAQRWKNFYSI
+675 TSQRW
-686 SGYWRISGE
+686 
-695 KWMKSLTWLNDLKL
+695 
-709 RYNYGK
+709 
-715 TGSVEGIGN
+715 
-724 YERYATVST
+724 
-733 GSTILGVNPSAHTTM
+733 
-748 WLGGMTSDQRT
+748 
-759 WETIDSHNFGLDFT
+759 
-773 LLNNRL
+773 
-779 SGSFDYFIKTNNG
+779 
-792 MFISVE
+792 
-798 YPQILGATAPKV
+798 
-810 NNGKFRARGWE
+810 
-821 FALNWRDKIGEVK
+821 
-834 YNVGINLSDVWSEV
+834 
-848 LKLTNNENV
+848 
-857 PNAGKNSNRLI
+857 NS
-868 GKPRNAI
+868 
-875 YVYQTDGL
+875 
-883 FQTQEEVDAF
+883 
-893 YEMYYW
+893 
-899 NADHSGPKEGNILP
+899 
-913 APGKQTTNTLRPG
+913 
-926 ARKLVDLNGDG
+926 
-937 KITRDD
+937 
-943 IYYAGDAA
+943 
-951 PRLSFGFKAGLEW
+951 
-964 KGIDFNAFFQG
+964 
-975 IGKQKVL
+975 
-982 RSGNFYAPWVVN
+982 
-994 YVRQNKTFMG
+994 
-1004 KMWSPENPN
+1004 
-1013 AEYAISSRDQNFNK
+1013 
-1027 WNYEN
+1027 
-1032 KDVSVQN
+1032 
-1039 NKYIRLKSLVIGY
+1039 
-1052 TLPQAWTTKAGLSKL
+1052 
-1067 RVYFSGDD
+1067 
-1075 LWEWT
+1075 
-1080 KVKDGY
+1080 
-1086 DPEYGEASNN
+1086 
-1096 TFPFS
+1096 
-1101 RQLTFGL
+1101 
-1108 DLTF
+1108 

>member
-1 MFTLSNNIG
+1 
-10 KNKFMDKRYLIAA
+10 MDKRYLIAA

-185 GSEGASFQIRGDISV
+185 GMEGAAFQIRGDISV
-200 NGNSSPLII
+200 NGSSSPLII
-209 IDGVTGSLNELNS
+209 IDGVTGSLDELNS

-278 QVPMTST
+278 QTPLANT

-298 DARVTSGA
+298 DASVVCGS
-306 SDPTTI
+306 SDPAVI
-312 HNNINWWIFNTFGGP
+312 HDNINWWIFNSFGGP
-327 SLDESDIDPE
+327 SLDKTDIDPE
-337 TGNPTVYKGE
+337 TGNPTIYKGE
-347 KLFNALRSGKVLT
+347 KLFNALRAGKVLT
-360 VQNGNKI
+360 VQNSNRV
-367 ERWDPTFNIMDALY
+367 ERWDTSHDIMDALY
-381 GQATSQKH
+381 GQATSQRH

-425 SGRLNADYKA
+425 SGRLNTDYKA
-435 TEDLKFATNIS
+435 TDELKFSTNIA

-452 QSPSTDVG
+452 QCPSTDVG
-460 QGWMDQWFWSIYN
+460 QGWYDQWFWPIYN
-473 ENGDPYDTFSGNRN
+473 ENGEAYDTFGHRN
-487 PIGGL
+487 PIAGL
-492 TQGGTYKYQLTTL
+492 TQGGTSKYQLTTL

-514 FKKFVKGLSL
+514 FKKLVKGLTL

-533 EQNSQTTKYK
+533 EQNSQATKYK
-543 VQYYDWVGTETG
+543 VDYHDWVGFVTNT
-555 NKQAPGSMTQENK
+555 KFAPGSMEQENK
-568 RWENINLS
+568 RWENITLS

-612 KGPMYENAGIE
+612 KGPMYENSGIE
-623 DMNLFIG
+623 DLNVFTN
-630 GDNNAAN
+630 GDNNVAN

-695 KWMKSLTWLNDLKL
+695 KWMKSLTWLSDLKL

-733 GSTILGVNPSAHTTM
+733 GSTIIGITPSAHPTL

-798 YPQILGATAPKV
+798 YPQVLGASAPKV
-810 NNGKFRARGWE
+810 NDGKFRARGWE
-821 FALNWRDKIGEVK
+821 FAINWRDKIGQVK
-834 YNVGINLSDVWSEV
+834 YNIGINFSDAWSKV
-848 LKLTNNENV
+848 MKLTNTENV

-883 FQTQEEVDAF
+883 FQNQEEVDSY

-899 NADHSGPKEGNILP
+899 NADHTGPKEGNIIP
-913 APGKQTTNTLRPG
+913 APGKQITNTLRPG
-926 ARKLVDLNGDG
+926 ARKVVDINGDG

-943 IYYAGDAA
+943 LYYAGDAA
-951 PRLSFGFKAGLEW
+951 PRLSFGFKMGLEW

-975 IGKQKVL
+975 IGKQKIL
-982 RSGNFYAPWVVN
+982 HTGHFYAPWVTN
-994 YVRQNKTFMG
+994 YVCQNKTFMG
-1004 KMWSPENPN
+1004 KMWTPENPN
-1013 AEYAISSRDQNFNK
+1013 AEYSISSRDQDFNK

-1052 TLPQAWTTKAGLSKL
+1052 TLPQVWTTKAGLSKV
-1067 RVYFSGDD
+1067 RFYFSGDD

-1086 DPEYGEASNN
+1086 DPEFGEASNN

>member
-1 MFTLSNNIG
+1 
-10 KNKFMDKRYLIAA
+10 MDKKYLIAA
-23 ALCLASSSAI
+23 ALCLAASPSLR
-33 QAASAATNTS
+33 ASAMGTPGMS
-43 LSVQQQK
+43 IQQQK
-50 GNVVQ
+50 GNTVQ
-55 GTIVDQ
+55 GVVTDQ
-61 NGEPVIGATVRVKG
+61 NGEPVIGASIRVQG
-75 SKTGTVTDLDGKFTL
+75 SKHGTVTDLNGKFTL
-90 TNANGP
+90 TEANGP
-96 IEVSYIGYKTQIV
+96 IEVSYIGYKTQVLRNV
-109 KNAKGN
+109 KGGN
-115 NLRISLQEDANA
+115 LKITLSEDAS
-127 LEDVVVVGYGQQ
+127 LLDDVVVVGYGQQ
-139 KKASLTSAITQIKGE
+139 KKASLTSAISQIKGD
-154 EVFKDRTVSS
+154 EVFKDRSVSS

-185 GSEGASFQIRGDISV
+185 GAENAAFQIRGDISV
-200 NGNSSPLII
+200 NGSSSPLII
-209 IDGVTGSLNELNS
+209 IDGVTGSIDELNS
-222 MNGNDIDNISVLK
+222 MNGNDIENISVLK

-255 KRGKEGKAH
+255 KRGKEGKAK
-264 ISYNGSISRTINGI
+264 ISYNGSVSRTVNGI
-278 QVPMTST
+278 QAPMTST

-291 FYEAQYN
+291 FYEAQYR
-298 DARVTSGA
+298 DAAATSGS
-306 SDPTTI
+306 SDPTVI
-312 HNNINWWIFNTFGGP
+312 KNNINWWIFNSFGGP
-327 SLDESDIDPE
+327 TLDETDIDPE

-360 VQNGNKI
+360 LQNGNKI
-367 ERWDPTFNIMDALY
+367 ERWDTNVDLMKALY

-389 NVNISGADQRFG
+389 NVNISGADQKFG
-401 YNLSLGYESAKSQL
+401 YNLSLGYESARSQL

-425 SGRLNADYKA
+425 SGRLNADYNA
-435 TEDLKFATNIS
+435 TDDLKFSTNIS
-446 YEKRDV
+446 YEKRNV

-460 QGWMDQWFWSIYN
+460 QGWMDQWFWALTN
-473 ENGDPYDTFSGNRN
+473 ENGDPYDTFSGSRN

-492 TQGGTYKYQLTTL
+492 TKGGTYKYQLTTL

-514 FKKFVKGLSL
+514 FKKFVKGLTL
-524 TGNAAYKMV
+524 TGTAAYKMV

-543 VQYYDWVGTETG
+543 VQYYDWVGTATG
-555 NKQAPGSMTQENK
+555 SKQAPGSMSQDNK

-576 ALLNYQNTFAK
+576 ALLNYQRTFGK

-602 TNKNLKLGRY
+602 TNKNLSLSRN
-612 KGPMYENAGIE
+612 KGPMYEDAGIE
-623 DMNLFIG
+623 DLNVFIS
-630 GDNNAAN
+630 GDNNGAS
-637 GGKSSWGLLSYLT
+637 GGKTSWGLLSYLT
-650 RVSYNFDNRYSV
+650 RLSYNYDNRYSV

-675 TAQRWKNFYSI
+675 EAQRWKNFYSI

-695 KWMKSLTWLNDLKL
+695 RWMKPLTWINDLKL

-733 GSTILGVNPSAHTTM
+733 GTTILGINPSAHTTM
-748 WLGGMTSDQRT
+748 WLGSMTSDQRS
-759 WETIDSHNFGLDFT
+759 WETIDSHNIGLDFT
-773 LLNNRL
+773 FLDNRL

-798 YPQILGATAPKV
+798 YPQVLGATAPKV
-810 NNGKFRARGWE
+810 NDGKFRAKGWE
-821 FALNWRDKIGEVK
+821 FALNWKDRIGEVK
-834 YNVGINLSDVWSEV
+834 YNVGFNVADVWSEV
-848 LKLTNNENV
+848 MKLTNNENV
-857 PNAGKNSNRLI
+857 PNVGKNSNRLI

-883 FQTQEEVDAF
+883 FQTQEEVDAY

-926 ARKLVDLNGDG
+926 ARKYVDINGDG

-951 PRLSFGFKAGLEW
+951 PRLSFGIKAGLEW
-964 KGIDFNAFFQG
+964 KGIDISAFFQG

-982 RSGNFYAPWVVN
+982 RGGYFYAPWVVN
-994 YVRQNKTFMG
+994 YVRQNSTFYGKT
-1004 KMWSPENPN
+1004 WSPENPN
-1013 AEYAISSRDQNFNK
+1013 AEYAVASRDAAFNR
-1027 WNYEN
+1027 WNYQN
-1032 KDVSVQN
+1032 TDVSVQD

-1052 TLPQAWTTKAGLSKL
+1052 TLPQAWLAKAGLNKV

>member
-1 MFTLSNNIG
+1 M
-10 KNKFMDKRYLIAA
+10 AA
-23 ALCLASSSAI
+23 AICLASSPAI
-33 QAASAATNTS
+33 QISAHENASMS
-43 LSVQQQK
+43 IQQQK
-50 GNVVQ
+50 GNTVQ
-55 GTIVDQ
+55 GTVVDQ
-61 NGEPVIGATVRVKG
+61 NGEPVIGATVRVKS
-75 SKTGTVTDLDGKFTL
+75 SKAGTVTDLDGKFTL
-90 TNANGP
+90 TNADGP
-96 IEVSYIGYKTQIV
+96 IEISYIGYKTQII

-115 NLRISLQEDANA
+115 NVHISLQEDANA

-154 EVFKDRTVSS
+154 EVFKDRSVSS

-185 GSEGASFQIRGDISV
+185 GMEGAAFKIRGDISV
-200 NGNSSPLII
+200 NGSSSPLII
-209 IDGVTGSLNELNS
+209 IDGVTGSLDELNS

-278 QVPMTST
+278 QTPLTST
-285 SEWLDM
+285 SEFLDM

-298 DARVTSGA
+298 DASVLCGS
-306 SDPTTI
+306 SDPATI
-312 HNNINWWIFNTFGGP
+312 HNNINWWIFNSFGGP
-327 SLDESDIDPE
+327 TLDTSDIDPE

-347 KLFNALRSGKVLT
+347 KLFNALRAGKILT
-360 VQNGNKI
+360 LQNGNKV
-367 ERWDPTFNIMDALY
+367 ERWDPTSNIMDELY

-425 SGRLNADYKA
+425 SGRLNADYNA
-435 TEDLKFATNIS
+435 TDDLKFATNIS

-452 QSPSTDVG
+452 QCPSTDVG
-460 QGWMDQWFWSIYN
+460 QGWFDQWFWALYN
-473 ENGDPYDTFSGNRN
+473 ENGDPYDTFGFRN
-487 PIGGL
+487 PLGGL
-492 TQGGTYKYQLTTL
+492 TKGGTNKYQLTTL
-505 RGNVSGTYD
+505 RGNISGTYD
-514 FKKFVKGLSL
+514 FKKFVKGLTL
-524 TGNAAYKMV
+524 TGNAAYKLV
-533 EQNSQTTKYK
+533 EQNSQITRYK
-543 VQYYDWVGTETG
+543 VNYYDWVGNVTQT
-555 NKQAPGSMTQENK
+555 KYAPGSMSQDNK

-587 YHNVAAMVGMTAEQE
+587 YHNVAAMAGITAEQE
-602 TNKNLKLGRY
+602 TNKNINLSRN

-623 DMNLFIG
+623 DMNIFIG
-630 GDNNAAN
+630 GDNNGAN
-637 GGKSSWGLLSYLT
+637 GGKSSWGLLSYIT
-650 RVSYNFDNRYSV
+650 RLSYNFDNRYAV

-675 TAQRWKNFYSI
+675 EAQRWKNFYSV

-695 KWMKSLTWLNDLKL
+695 KWMKRLNWINDLKL

-724 YERYATVST
+724 YERYATIST
-733 GSTILGVNPSAHTTM
+733 GSTILGINPTAHTTM

-798 YPQILGATAPKV
+798 YPQVLGASAPKV
-810 NNGKFRARGWE
+810 NDGKFRARGWE
-821 FALNWRDKIGEVK
+821 FALNWRDKIGQVK
-834 YNVGINLSDVWSEV
+834 YNVGLSLSDAWSEV
-848 LKLTNNENV
+848 MKLTNNENV
-857 PNAGKNSNRLI
+857 PNPGKNSNRLI

-875 YVYQTDGL
+875 YVYKTDGL
-883 FQTQEEVDAF
+883 FQNQAEVDAY
-893 YEMYYW
+893 YEKYYW
-899 NADHSGPKEGNILP
+899 NADHTGPKEGNILP
-913 APGKQTTNTLRPG
+913 APGKQKTNTLRPG
-926 ARKLVDLNGDG
+926 ARKVVDLNGDG
-937 KITRDD
+937 VITRDD
-943 IYYAGDAA
+943 IEYAGDAA
-951 PRLSFGFKAGLEW
+951 PRLSFGIKTGLEW
-964 KGIDFNAFFQG
+964 KGIDFSAFFQG
-975 IGKQKVL
+975 IGKQNIL
-982 RSGNFYAPWVVN
+982 RTGYFFAPWVSN
-994 YVRQNKTFMG
+994 YVRQNNSFMG
-1004 KMWSPENPN
+1004 KMWTPENPN
-1013 AEYAISSRDQNFNK
+1013 AEYSIASRDAAFNR

-1052 TLPQAWTTKAGLSKL
+1052 TLPQAWTTKAGLSKV

-1086 DPEYGEASNN
+1086 DPEYGESSNS